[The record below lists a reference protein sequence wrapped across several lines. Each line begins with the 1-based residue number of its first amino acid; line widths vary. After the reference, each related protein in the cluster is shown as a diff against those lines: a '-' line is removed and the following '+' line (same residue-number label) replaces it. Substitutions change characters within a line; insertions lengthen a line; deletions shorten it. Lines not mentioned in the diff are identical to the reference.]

1 VAKGPRY
8 KVPFRRRRT
17 GKTNYY
23 RRRELLKSGEIRF
36 IFRPTLSN
44 AIAQFAKAELPGDRI
59 LISAVSK
66 ELKRDFGWKAP
77 CGNLPAAYLTGLLA
91 GVKAKKAGIE
101 KAILDVGVT
110 KPIPGSRV
118 YAGLKGALDAGVNIP
133 HDSEVLPD
141 EKRIK
146 GEHIASYWK
155 TLGEE
160 SLREKMFSQY
170 LAAGI
175 RPDELPKHFEQVKKA
190 VLKAYS

>member
-1 VAKGPRY
+1 MARGPRY

-23 RRRELLKSGEIRF
+23 RRRGLLKSGEIRF

-59 LISAVSK
+59 LVSAVSR

-91 GVKAKKAGIE
+91 GVKAKKAGIG
-101 KAILDVGVT
+101 KAILDVGVA
-110 KPIPGSRV
+110 KPIPGSKV

-133 HDSEVLPD
+133 HDPEVLPD
-141 EKRIK
+141 EKRVR

-155 TLGEE
+155 SISDEAQ
-160 SLREKMFSQY
+160 REKMFSQY

-175 RPDELPKHFEQVKKA
+175 RPDELPKHFEEVKEA
-190 VLKAYS
+190 ILKAYS

>member
-44 AIAQFAKAELPGDRI
+44 AIAQFAKAELPDDRI